1 MRYLCFMYSLQSE
14 ARKACVD
21 FLDWGTIDYSQAL
34 AQQKELLKLRQE
46 EKIKDTFVFCQH
58 PAVITVGRSKP
69 KEGELPFLPPAHI
82 PVVNVERGGLATY
95 HGPGQL
101 VCYPFV
107 RLAPK
112 GQSQFEGGIVS
123 FIRTLENWMIR
134 VLKNYDVN
142 SWSIEKKTGVWVGDT
157 ENPKKI
163 ASIGIAVSHWVTYHG
178 LAFNFATGPAAWRSF
193 NPCGLAGELMT
204 DLTELR
210 GSSPDYKE
218 LVSAFKSTF

>member
-1 MRYLCFMYSLQSE
+1 MLSLKGS
-14 ARKACVD
+14 KDVS
-21 FLDWGTIDYSQAL
+21 FLDWGCIDYSEAL
-34 AQQKELLKLRQE
+34 LKQKEFLKLRQE
-46 EKIKDTFVFCQH
+46 DKIKDTFVFCHH
-58 PAVITVGRSKP
+58 PAVITVGRGKP

-123 FIRTLENWMIR
+123 FIRTLEDWMIR
-134 VLKNYDVN
+134 VLEKYDVPA
-142 SWSIEKKTGVWVGDT
+142 WSIEKKTGVWVSNR

-193 NPCGLAGELMT
+193 NPCGLSGELMT
-204 DLTELR
+204 DLIELR
-210 GSSPDYKE
+210 GSAPNYAE
-218 LVSAFKSTF
+218 LKDTFTSTF

>member
-1 MRYLCFMYSLQSE
+1 MTQKSVE
-14 ARKACVD
+14 
-21 FLDWGTIDYSQAL
+21 FLDWGLIDYTESL
-34 AQQKELLKLRQE
+34 TRQKEFLKLRQE
-46 EKIKDTFVFCQH
+46 DKIKDTFVFCEH
-58 PAVITVGRSKP
+58 PAVITVGRGKP

-123 FIRTLENWMIR
+123 FIRFLENWMIE
-134 VLKNYDVN
+134 VLKQLNVPA
-142 SWSIEKKTGVWVGDT
+142 WSIDKKTGVWVGDKN
-157 ENPKKI
+157 NPKKI

-178 LAFNFATGPAAWRSF
+178 LAFNFSTGEAAWRSF
-193 NPCGLAGELMT
+193 NPCGLSGDLMT
-204 DLTELR
+204 DLKGLSGGSPNYSELKEIFV
-210 GSSPDYKE
+210 SSFPNC
-218 LVSAFKSTF
+218 